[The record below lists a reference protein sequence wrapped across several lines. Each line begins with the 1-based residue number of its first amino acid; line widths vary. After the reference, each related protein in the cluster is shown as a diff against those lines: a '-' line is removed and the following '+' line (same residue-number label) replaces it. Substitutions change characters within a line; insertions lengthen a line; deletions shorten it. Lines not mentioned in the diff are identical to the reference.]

1 MLEKIPGAVGEALSG
16 LKAGRDKTAVHSD
29 FSDIPDTVTL
39 TSPAFADG
47 ADMPAR
53 FTADGAGVSPP
64 LAWSGLPA
72 GTAALVIL
80 VEDAGSPTPRPLV
93 HLIAW
98 AIPPEPAEL
107 PEGALASPGHPGS
120 GHALG
125 QNSFLRAEWL
135 PPDPPTGHGPHDYVF
150 QIFALRQSPALAEAP
165 GRGAL
170 IDAMR
175 GHVLAKGTLT
185 GVYYRS

>member
-1 MLEKIPGAVGEALSG
+1 MPH
-16 LKAGRDKTAVHSD
+16 R
-29 FSDIPDTVTL
+29 FP
-39 TSPAFADG
+39 F
-47 ADMPAR
+47 DMQ
-53 FTADGAGVSPP
+53 FGDGVSPVVASARRRP
-64 LAWSGLPA
+64 GPTQAKAAAVRFRYPRLEELSDAESPPA
-72 GTAALVIL
+72 
-80 VEDAGSPTPRPLV
+80 P
-93 HLIAW
+93 

-150 QIFALRQSPALAEAP
+150 QIFALRQSLALAEAP

>member
-1 MLEKIPGAVGEALSG
+1 MLEKVPGVVGEALSG
-16 LKAGRDKTAVHSD
+16 LKAGLDKTATRAD
-29 FSDIPDTVTL
+29 FSDVPESVTL
-39 TSPAFADG
+39 SSSAFADG

-64 LAWSGLPA
+64 LAWRGLPDS
-72 GTAALVIL
+72 TAALVLL

-107 PEGALASPGHPGS
+107 PEGALPSPGRAGAGLP
-120 GHALG
+120 LG
-125 QNSFLRAEWL
+125 RNSFLRPEWL
-135 PPDPPTGHGPHDYVF
+135 PPDPPTGHGAHAYVF
-150 QIFALRQSPALAEAP
+150 QLYALRQPLSLAEAP

-170 IDAMR
+170 IEAMR
-175 GHVLAKGTLT
+175 GRVLAKGTLT
-185 GVYYRS
+185 GVYHRS